1 MDFSYT
7 QYIENC
13 VGFEP
18 THRDLFIAPP
28 YIMAVLNSEIEKTTE
43 GSPIYIER
51 IDINN
56 LVGVKDVINE
66 A

>member
-13 VGFEP
+13 ISFEP

-28 YIMAVLNSEIEKTTE
+28 YIIAVLNSEI
-43 GSPIYIER
+43 
-51 IDINN
+51 
-56 LVGVKDVINE
+56 
-66 A
+66 